1 MQLYSVYAG
10 DDTDAA
16 IAALT
21 PLLDIGPVL
30 DQQAQLVPYPAIVAP
45 HGGIHMGGSPTAIRA
60 GLLNHIYE
68 PTAHAFED
76 FLATGESS
84 WLQIRAVGGAVN
96 DVPADATAYAHRTQ
110 NFSVNAVGRST
121 IERLN
126 PVWDEH
132 LYPHMNGL
140 YLSFDT
146 DPRPERLLDAF
157 PEPTLTRLRELKAKY
172 DPDNVFRQNFAI
184 EPAPSKIAP
193 IATS

>member
-1 MQLYSVYAG
+1 M
-10 DDTDAA
+10 
-16 IAALT
+16 
-21 PLLDIGPVL
+21 
-30 DQQAQLVPYPAIVAP
+30 
-45 HGGIHMGGSPTAIRA
+45 
-60 GLLNHIYE
+60 
-68 PTAHAFED
+68 
-76 FLATGESS
+76 
-84 WLQIRAVGGAVN
+84 GGAVN

-132 LYPHMNGL
+132 LYPHMDGL

-184 EPAPSKIAP
+184 EPAPSKISP

>member
-68 PTAHAFED
+68 PTAHAIED

-132 LYPHMNGL
+132 LYPHMRRAVPEFRHRSAAGAAARRL
-140 YLSFDT
+140 PGADADAVARAQSEV
-146 DPRPERLLDAF
+146 RPGQRLPAELRHR
-157 PEPTLTRLRELKAKY
+157 TRA
-172 DPDNVFRQNFAI
+172 V
-184 EPAPSKIAP
+184 
-193 IATS
+193 